1 MGLTNS
7 YIIIIQGNTVN
18 LYPVDKDPLDSD
30 LVDTTHGKPYT
41 KFNNTIILH

>member
-7 YIIIIQGNTVN
+7 YIIIRGNTVN

-41 KFNNTIILH
+41 NNTIILH